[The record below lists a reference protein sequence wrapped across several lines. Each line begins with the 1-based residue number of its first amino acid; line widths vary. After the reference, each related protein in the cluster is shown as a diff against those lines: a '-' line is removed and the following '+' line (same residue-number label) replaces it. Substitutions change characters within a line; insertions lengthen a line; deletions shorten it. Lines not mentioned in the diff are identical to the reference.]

1 MEMRMAEG
9 SGRSLIRDTG
19 LITYSQGYETYGV
32 MPDDVTSAV
41 GETRWIYALERGD
54 WKMRSETETRLTSD
68 REDFIIEARMR
79 AWEGDD
85 LVHEETWDERI
96 PRNLV

>member
-1 MEMRMAEG
+1 
-9 SGRSLIRDTG
+9 
-19 LITYSQGYETYGV
+19 
-32 MPDDVTSAV
+32 
-41 GETRWIYALERGD
+41 
-54 WKMRSETETRLTSD
+54 MRSETETRLTSD